1 MKRRIYQF
9 PRLLVAVAVTWP
21 ALAWATAPSRPF
33 DSWSRGLNQ
42 SHLTDD
48 HRQSA
53 VREIELPQGDPLS
66 TPLVFS
72 PSERRLFV
80 DAEDGQL
87 DEHSLIEAALIA
99 GGLDHPQDLA
109 RYRSRFDALC
119 SELRRQITAE
129 TTVLNRIETIH
140 RLLHQR
146 VLRFYEADATNLAA
160 AFDQGIYN
168 CASGTL
174 LLIALADNLGLE
186 MQAIELPGHV
196 RAVATDGA
204 ERWEVEITSPVWN
217 EAIRRLDDVYNVN
230 KPQRHGDAERAIDS
244 LEIANSSLT
253 RSPLHPFTPSS
264 SSTQRREVS
273 RIGLIAMTYYNQG
286 IDAFHTQRFAEAIAA
301 NRKALLLDPANR
313 EARGNLLASVN
324 NWALALCNTGEL
336 QAAEELLAAGQKYDA
351 AHQAFTHNAAYV
363 QRLQMQYE
371 RSGRADP

>member
-72 PSERRLFV
+72 QSERRLFV

-87 DEHSLIEAALIA
+87 DEYSLIEAALIA
-99 GGLDHPQDLA
+99 GGLDHPQDLIH
-109 RYRSRFDALC
+109 YRSRFDALC
-119 SELRRQITAE
+119 SELRLQITAE
-129 TTVLNRIETIH
+129 TTVLDRLETIH

-217 EAIRRLDDVYNVN
+217 EAIRRLDDVTHENE
-230 KPQRHGDAERAIDS
+230 PQRRRDAERATDS
-244 LEIANSSLT
+244 FLT

-273 RIGLIAMTYYNQG
+273 RIGLIATTYYNQG

-363 QRLQMQYE
+363 RKLRVKIQ
-371 RSGRADP
+371 